1 MLGKKFEDFDVFTGC
16 DRHRLSEAKIEPE
29 IEGSVRLHWPLI
41 TPKRLLTDFEKITI
55 RKEAKPIIV
64 KMNAFRHLEAD
75 QSSHLSFLIIERV
88 REALVV
94 KMRAPFHSIG
104 RPAAISRP
112 RGNTMLAGP
121 EITGSQPGSGPV
133 PTDSTND
140 FLPFDAGPDP
150 NPMTRKL
157 GHHLDYLGQAQ

>member
-16 DRHRLSEAKIEPE
+16 DRHRLSGTKIEPE

-55 RKEAKPIIV
+55 RKEAKPIIA

-75 QSSHLSFLIIERV
+75 QSSHLSFLVIERV

-94 KMRAPFHSIG
+94 KLCAPPFTQLAV
-104 RPAAISRP
+104 RQRLAALEAIRCSQDRKS
-112 RGNTMLAGP
+112 LARSQGP
-121 EITGSQPGSGPV
+121 GQSP
-133 PTDSTND
+133 PT
-140 FLPFDAGPDP
+140 AR
-150 NPMTRKL
+150 MTSFRSM
-157 GHHLDYLGQAQ
+157 QARTQTL